1 MQVVEEPKKSKRWA
15 LLSGILGISWGIVFV
30 VTYYFLPQVF
40 WGIIFIL
47 GYSYTANGKEFAEIL
62 QGGYTALA
70 IISIVVWALLIIS
83 IFAKRYYRDDRR
95 VPRWISILLIVAG
108 VLGVVSTLPYI
119 LFAVPSLRNTIYQ
132 LQMIGILKLPVFFM
146 FIGSAILSII
156 SGIGYL
162 ISLKNFR
169 KKRHERL

>member
-1 MQVVEEPKKSKRWA
+1 MQTVEQPKKSKQWS

-30 VTYYFLPQVF
+30 VTYYFLPQAF
-40 WGIIFIL
+40 WGVIFIL
-47 GYSYTANGKEFAEIL
+47 SYSYTANGEEFAEIL

-70 IISIVVWALLIIS
+70 IITIVVWLLLIIS
-83 IFAKRYYRDDRR
+83 IYAKRYYQGDRR
-95 VPRWISILLIVAG
+95 VPRWIANLLVVAG

-119 LFAVPSLRNTIYQ
+119 LLAEPSLRNTIYHLQ
-132 LQMIGILKLPVFFM
+132 LIGILKLPVFFM
-146 FIGSAILSII
+146 FTGSAILSII

-169 KKRHERL
+169 KKRHE

>member
-1 MQVVEEPKKSKRWA
+1 MQAVEQSKKSKQWA

-30 VTYYFLPQVF
+30 VTYYFLPQAF
-40 WGIIFIL
+40 WGVIFIL
-47 GYSYTANGKEFAEIL
+47 SYSYTANGEEFAEVL

-70 IISIVVWALLIIS
+70 IISIVVWLLLIIS
-83 IFAKRYYRDDRR
+83 IYAKRYYQGDRR
-95 VPRWISILLIVAG
+95 VPRWIANLLVVAG

-119 LFAVPSLRNTIYQ
+119 LLAEPSLRNTIYH

-146 FIGSAILSII
+146 FTGSAILSII

-169 KKRHERL
+169 KKRHE